1 MEQFVLHIKY
11 LILGIIQGIAELLP
25 ISSSGH
31 IALFQELFRMDEP
44 GLAFEMFTNMASL
57 IALILIFYKD
67 IWVLIKG
74 FTLYIFKKEDRATY
88 QDDFFY
94 SLKLLVA
101 VIPIG
106 ILGFILRKQLPDIKG
121 LLTIGIGLFI
131 TGSFLLIMYFRRN
144 KSQSH
149 DEVTWKDACFI
160 GFAQTFALAPGISR
174 SGSTF
179 AGGRASKL
187 SLKSIIKFSFLCY
200 IIISI
205 PTSFLGFYDLSQ
217 SGEAIN
223 WLGYSLA
230 FVATFIAT
238 YITARLVL
246 KRLKLDHFIYFG
258 IYCLIISSLAIMFH
272 FI

>member
-1 MEQFVLHIKY
+1 MGKFVVYLKY
-11 LILGIIQGIAELLP
+11 LILGVVQGVAELLP

-31 IALFQELFRMDEP
+31 IALFQELFKIEDP
-44 GLAFEMFTNMASL
+44 GLTFEMFTNMASL
-57 IALILIFYKD
+57 IALILIFHKD
-67 IWVLIKG
+67 IWALIKG
-74 FTLYIFKKEDRATY
+74 FFLFIFKKEDRQIH
-88 QDDFFY
+88 QDNFLY
-94 SLKLLVA
+94 SLKLVVA

-106 ILGFILRKQLPDIKG
+106 ILGFLLRKHLPEIKS

-131 TGSFLLIMYFRRN
+131 TGSFLLIIYLRRN
-144 KSQSH
+144 KYESH

-160 GFAQTFALAPGISR
+160 GFFQTFALAPGISR

-179 AGGRASKL
+179 AGGRASRL
-187 SLKSIIKFSFLCY
+187 SLRSIIKFSFLCY

-230 FVATFIAT
+230 FVATFIFT
-238 YITARLVL
+238 FITAKLVL
-246 KRLKLDHFIYFG
+246 EKLKLDHFIYFS
-258 IYCLIISSLAIMFH
+258 IYCLIISSLAITLYFL
-272 FI
+272 